1 MSSRK
6 RQDTRESMGSLIMR
20 SREDGRLAALRILLR
35 SRRSSKGGRTWK
47 QRRKEPAHCS
57 SSLISSR
64 VSELIIPFGKKDIA
78 IDILVPICPI
88 REAWLAW
95 RITGAWGL
103 LSAVLLCCLQIQ

>member
-6 RQDTRESMGSLIMR
+6 RQDTRESLGSLIMR

-64 VSELIIPFGKKDIA
+64 VSELITPFGKKKDIA

-95 RITGAWGL
+95 RITRTRGC
-103 LSAVLLCCLQIQ
+103 SQPSSYVVCK